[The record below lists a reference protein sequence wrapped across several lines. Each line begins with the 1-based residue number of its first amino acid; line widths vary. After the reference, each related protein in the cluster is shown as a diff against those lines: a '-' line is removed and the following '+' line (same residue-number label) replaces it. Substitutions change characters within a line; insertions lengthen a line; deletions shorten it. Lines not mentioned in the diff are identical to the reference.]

1 MVRGECPL
9 RQGENVGAAA
19 GLARQAELQHGRH
32 ARQLAHRR
40 GGEERDQ
47 HPHRD
52 RVTPGHWPRSTQPS
66 SAPVLGTRAAKEI
79 TRSFHNIWRRTPT

>member
-47 HPHRD
+47 QPHRD
-52 RVTPGHWPRSTQPS
+52 RVTPGHAPLSSQQVLEPPRKLREVFTIFGEGPPLEPS
-66 SAPVLGTRAAKEI
+66 PC
-79 TRSFHNIWRRTPT
+79 